1 MPPCDNA
8 PGCHR
13 RWSGVLAP
21 MALLLVAAAD
31 TATSERRSPADRTR
45 AWPPSMRREIRRRL
59 AAEHPYESRAAD
71 RSGGSLLRRV
81 RSVPSK
87 PDEGALRRAVDLRNA
102 AGKVPPKNSGGGPL
116 TRPGPTGSG
125 GVPRSRCR
133 CGHGVTVLRF
143 FFDHPVCSVTGQ
155 QSTERSPWTGH
166 MDPPPA
172 TSAGITLVGVRLPS
186 RYRERPGSEPLA
198 KQRAVVK
205 GLGGCERGRGGRR

>member
-59 AAEHPYESRAAD
+59 AAEHPYESRTAD

-81 RSVPSK
+81 RSVPSIL
-87 PDEGALRRAVDLRNA
+87 DGGALRRAVDLGNT
-102 AGKVPPKNSGGGPL
+102 GKVAYPQK
-116 TRPGPTGSG
+116 PGRWSADKARANR
-125 GVPRSRCR
+125 VRRC
-133 CGHGVTVLRF
+133 
-143 FFDHPVCSVTGQ
+143 P
-155 QSTERSPWTGH
+155 
-166 MDPPPA
+166 
-172 TSAGITLVGVRLPS
+172 
-186 RYRERPGSEPLA
+186 
-198 KQRAVVK
+198 
-205 GLGGCERGRGGRR
+205 